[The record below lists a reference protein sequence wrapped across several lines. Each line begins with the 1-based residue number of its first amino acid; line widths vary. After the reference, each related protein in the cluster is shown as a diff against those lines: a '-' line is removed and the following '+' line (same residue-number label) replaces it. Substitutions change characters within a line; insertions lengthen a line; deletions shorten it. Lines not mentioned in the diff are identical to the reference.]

1 MRAIPFSRLLSAA
14 CTLAFAGGAHALD
27 LPADFRATIEQGIA
41 NGRYQGIAIGFIER
55 DERGEWT
62 FGASEPGG
70 AAPTSA
76 DAFEIGSTTRSFT
89 GLLLAD
95 ALVARRIRL
104 DDTLGK
110 IFADVRFADPRLAAA
125 TIAELA
131 THRAG
136 LPAIPPNLFPRSVD
150 DPYVAYDAA
159 ALKSYLAH
167 ARLESAPGH
176 YQYSDLGVALIG
188 EAVAHVAHKDY
199 RNALAASVLAPLAM
213 AQSGFGAVPRLLDG
227 YREGNAVPHWQHQV
241 LAPAAGLRATL
252 TDLMKFAAV
261 ELRPEA
267 STLREAILLS
277 RDPRAVAGGGETAI
291 AWQIVPVES
300 DGQNWPLLWQAG
312 ITGGF
317 ASFVGLR
324 TDQQRAVVLLGNA
337 GIDLSPLGLSLLA
350 GRQAPLAPPKLLPM
364 VAPATL
370 AYEGWYRFEAGG
382 DLVVRATPEGLVS
395 QVTGQLPQAMSAYD
409 EDAFELAGGIAQLT
423 FERVQAKIVGAILH
437 KSGTHYRAERLSDG
451 APILKRKTSASSAS
465 DLAPFAGDYALSA
478 SVRARVVVA
487 TPGLRVQLTG
497 SAPSFVQLCATDR
510 FCDTDGTIEVSFE
523 RDAKRKVSALDWRQG
538 VFEARAVRDD
548 W

>member
-1 MRAIPFSRLLSAA
+1 MRAIHLPRILLAVSAP
-14 CTLAFAGGAHALD
+14 AFALGAQALD
-27 LPADFRATIEQGIA
+27 LPADFRTAIEQGVA
-41 NGRYQGIAIGFIER
+41 NGRYQGIAVGFVDR

-62 FGASEPGG
+62 FGAAEPGG

-95 ALVARRIRL
+95 AIVARKVRL

-110 IFADVRFADPRLAAA
+110 VFDDVRFADPHLAGA

-136 LPAIPPNLFPRSVD
+136 LPAIAPNLFPRSVE
-150 DPYVAYDAA
+150 DPYVAYDDA
-159 ALKSYLAH
+159 ALRSYLAH
-167 ARLESAPGH
+167 GRLESEPGR
-176 YQYSDLGVALIG
+176 YQYSDLGVALLG
-188 EAVAHVAHKDY
+188 AVLARVEHEDY
-199 RNALAASVLAPLAM
+199 RKLLAAGVLAPLAM
-213 AQSGFGAVPRLLDG
+213 TESGFGAVPHLLDG
-227 YREGNAVPHWQHQV
+227 YRDGNAVSHWQHQA

-252 TDLMKFAAV
+252 TDLLKFAAAL
-261 ELRPEA
+261 LRPEA
-267 STLREAILLS
+267 SRLREAILLA

-300 DGQNWPLLWQAG
+300 DGQHWPLLWQAG

-324 TDQQRAVVLLGNA
+324 TDTQRAVVLLGNA
-337 GIDLSPLGLSLLA
+337 GMDLSPLGLSLLA
-350 GRQAPLAPPKLLPM
+350 GRRPPLAPPKLVPM

-382 DLVVRATPEGLVS
+382 DLVVRATPDGLS
-395 QVTGQLPQAMSAYD
+395 AQVTGQLPQAMSAYD
-409 EDAFELAGGIAQLT
+409 EDAFELAGGVAQLT
-423 FERVQAKIVGAILH
+423 FERAETKIVGAILH
-437 KSGTHYRAERLSDG
+437 RNGTHFRAQRLSDG
-451 APILKRKTSASSAS
+451 APALKRKSSASSAA
-465 DLAPFAGDYALSA
+465 DLAPFAGDYALSP
-478 SVRARVVVA
+478 SLRARVVVA

-497 SAPSFVQLCATDR
+497 SAPSFVQLCAVDR
-510 FCDTDGTIEVSFE
+510 FCDADGTLEVAFD
-523 RDAKRKVSALDWRQG
+523 RDAKRKVSALEWRQG
-538 VFEARAVRDD
+538 VFEARAMRDD